1 MKSVKRI
8 LAAALVLLGAAF
20 LVIVSIYL
28 LVDDATLVS
37 HLVKRLESSSD
48 IRVLHRGDANITRT
62 LTPTLTVDDL
72 VMADTGRQYRVET
85 ASLEVQISLPRL
97 LLGQLDMPHLWIGDT
112 RVEIKEDESPTKQ
125 AAAPKLKPGPK
136 LSPLPFEPVLHDIR
150 IAKLEII
157 HEGGTLLLEDSHV
170 RELTLNISPD
180 NAVELSGRAELAKQN
195 IDVKAALKDV
205 DEYFGGQ
212 PLAFSVG
219 MESTLLHLSLEG
231 HIDFEQPDPTI
242 EAAAR
247 GWTPGA
253 EKIVKGLQGIEII
266 GAVDRG
272 WTPGAEKIVTG
283 FHGIEI
289 PGILTIEA
297 QLKGTTAQLAA
308 QEIKATWHGPDQ
320 SAAELKGSIANV
332 IGLGGVQLNLTG
344 KLDNSPWSKPLLPE
358 SVGAIK
364 SARVVAQISGGYPML
379 AVNDFDFHGKTE
391 HDLDLSLSGKFDL
404 ALSST
409 GLEPANMRTEL
420 VFAAPRTRAA
430 RILIFDEIP
439 EFGAIT
445 GRCDV
450 RSQVGD
456 PSLENITVQI
466 KDTSGIQANLSG
478 RIDKFPL
485 ADRPNTGYD
494 LDVSMQGT
502 EGAVMVD
509 RVGIK
514 VPALGPLDLIFRIEG
529 STQALQLNEIKLAA
543 GKEDGIQIGV
553 QGQLW
558 FGDWDQADP
567 FKTIELKL
575 QAHSHTTH
583 ALGTFIEQ
591 ELPELGPLKAEARL
605 HTVSGKHRLDQVHI
619 QTTEGAPLTVA
630 VSGSADHVTLL
641 PELRIREIQLDANG
655 STDDTAKLNTV
666 FGLKDEI
673 PPIGPLQGMA
683 QISGDD
689 QNLVINGV
697 FMEAGKEDLL
707 LVNLSGRLGKLSASN
722 KWQPQNTNLSIR
734 AGSSSSRVLAEKL
747 GYRIPELG
755 PLAAQATF
763 LDKNKKVSI
772 DSAQLRLGEMDNPVV
787 KASGYVN
794 DISAMKGVKVDAQL
808 HLDGRRFAAFADFQ
822 KLPELGAVTGQLS
835 ISDSDG
841 TLGIESLQVE
851 TGQPELL
858 SLKVDGRFDNFK
870 DPSTLL
876 LNSSLTA
883 RDLQLIGAIFDRKW
897 RPIGP
902 VRLDTEIKR
911 TGKGSDWTSTLT
923 AGETE
928 VQAKLN
934 TLFRATPKQ
943 ISGTITARKLFLWD
957 LVEKDSEEKK
967 KKKPSS
973 KEPVFSREPI
983 DFDWLKKVDVDIA
996 IEVESFAQESFLAQ
1010 SAQLHVGLK
1019 SGLLSISPARLVYPK
1034 GKLNMDLELD
1044 ARDHPQLTFKAFGEN
1059 LDPWRTLNIQQEK
1072 QRFAARLHIDAS
1084 FSTSGLSPHE
1094 LAANSQ
1100 GSIYLTMQN
1109 GKLPAPLID
1118 LVFWDIAGWAWKKAT
1133 NVSYYDFSCG
1143 VADYSIEEGVISTEA
1158 FILDAE
1164 HITITGV
1171 GTIDLGGEK
1180 VEYVLLPKKKT
1191 LFIKKASPVK
1201 IKGPLNDPKVKT
1213 LSWRSAGITAG
1224 KIGGIIIAP
1233 FIFIPL
1239 TAADYMAGK
1248 VKIKDGESA
1257 CLEYQKTHK
1266 MEKRPQN

>member
-8 LAAALVLLGAAF
+8 LAAALVLLAAV
-20 LVIVSIYL
+20 LLATISIYL

-136 LSPLPFEPVLHDIR
+136 LSPLPLKPVLHDIR

-157 HEGGTLLLEDSHV
+157 HEGGTLLLKDSHV

-195 IDVKAALKDV
+195 IEVKAVLQDM
-205 DEYFGGQ
+205 DEYVGGQ

-219 MESTLLHLSLEG
+219 MESTLLHLSLQG

-247 GWTPGA
+247 GWTP
-253 EKIVKGLQGIEII
+253 
-266 GAVDRG
+266 D
-272 WTPGAEKIVTG
+272 AEKIVTSIP
-283 FHGIEI
+283 GIEI
-289 PGILTIEA
+289 PGKLAFES
-297 QLKGTTAQLAA
+297 QLKGTFAQLAA
-308 QEIKATWHGPDQ
+308 EQIKATWKGPER
-320 SAAELKGSIANV
+320 SRVELKGSIANV
-332 IGLGGVQLNLTG
+332 IKLEGVHLDLTG
-344 KLDNSPWSKPLLPE
+344 KLDNSPWLKPLLPE
-358 SVGAIK
+358 SVGALK
-364 SARVVAQISGGYPML
+364 RASVAAQITGAYPML

-409 GLEPANMRTEL
+409 GLEPVNMRTEL

-430 RILIFDEIP
+430 RVLIFDEIP

-445 GRCDV
+445 GSCDV

-456 PSLENITVQI
+456 PSLENVVVQI
-466 KDTSGIQANLSG
+466 KDAKGIQASLSG

-485 ADRPNTGYD
+485 ADRPNSGYD
-494 LDVSMQGT
+494 LDVSIRAT
-502 EGAVMVD
+502 EGAVVVE
-509 RVGIK
+509 RVGMEL
-514 VPALGPLDLIFRIEG
+514 PEFGPLDLAFRIEG

-543 GKEDGIQIGV
+543 GKEDGVRTGV

-558 FGDWDQADP
+558 FGDWDQTDP
-567 FKTIELKL
+567 FETIDLKL

-583 ALGTFIEQ
+583 ALGAFIGQ
-591 ELPELGPLKAEARL
+591 ELPELGPLKGEARL
-605 HTVSGKHRLDQVHI
+605 HTVSGKHRLDQLHV
-619 QTTEGAPLTVA
+619 QTREGAPLTAA
-630 VSGSADHVTLL
+630 VFGSADHVTLL
-641 PELRIREIQLDANG
+641 PELLIREIKLDANA
-655 STDDTAKLNTV
+655 STDDTAQLNTV

-707 LVNLSGRLGKLSASN
+707 LVNLSGRLGKLSAVN
-722 KWQPQNTNLSIR
+722 HWQPQNTNLSIR
-734 AGSSSSRVLAEKL
+734 ANSSSSRSLAGKL

-755 PLAAQATF
+755 PLAAQAKI

-772 DSAQLRLGEMDNPVV
+772 DSAQLLLGEMDNPVV
-787 KASGYVN
+787 QATGYIN
-794 DISAMKGVKVDAQL
+794 DLAAMKGVKVDAQL
-808 HLDGRRFAAFADFQ
+808 HLDGRSFGAFADFH
-822 KLPELGAVTGQLS
+822 KLPDLGPLTGQVK

-876 LNSSLTA
+876 LNSSLSA

-897 RPIGP
+897 RAIGP
-902 VRLDTEIKR
+902 VQLDTEIKR

-923 AGETE
+923 AGKTE

-957 LVEKDSEEKK
+957 LVEKDSEGEKK
-967 KKKPSS
+967 KASS

-983 DFDWLKKVDVDIA
+983 EFDWLKKVDLDIA
-996 IEVESFAQESFLAQ
+996 IEVESFAQESLLAE
-1010 SAQLHVGLK
+1010 SAQFHVGLK
-1019 SGLLSISPARLVYPK
+1019 SGLLSISPAHLVYPK
-1034 GKLNMDLELD
+1034 GKLEMDLQLD
-1044 ARDHPQLTFKAFGEN
+1044 ARDHPQLTFKALGKN
-1059 LDPWRTLNIQQEK
+1059 LDPWLTLNIQQEK
-1072 QRFAARLHIDAS
+1072 KRFEARLDVDVS
-1084 FSTSGLSPHE
+1084 LDTSGLSPHE
-1094 LAANSQ
+1094 LAANSE
-1100 GSIYLTMQN
+1100 GSIYITMQN
-1109 GKLPAPLID
+1109 GKVSATLVD
-1118 LVFWDIAGWAWKKAT
+1118 LVFADIAGWAWKKT
-1133 NVSYYDFSCG
+1133 KGRKFDDIDCG
-1143 VADYSIEEGVISTEA
+1143 VADYSIEQGIISTKA
-1158 FILDAE
+1158 FILDFETA
-1164 HITITGV
+1164 TITAG
-1171 GTIDLGGEK
+1171 GTIDLGREEI
-1180 VEYVLLPKKKT
+1180 EYVLLPKKKS
-1191 LFIKKASPVK
+1191 LRIYKADPVK

-1213 LSWRSAGITAG
+1213 LPWKSAATTVA
-1224 KIGGIIIAP
+1224 KIGGIIFAP
-1233 FIFIPL
+1233 YIFIPL
-1239 TAADYMAGK
+1239 TAADYAASR
-1248 VKIKDGESA
+1248 VKIGDGKSA

-1266 MEKRPQN
+1266 MEKQPQN

>member
-8 LAAALVLLGAAF
+8 LAAALVLLSVVLLAIIS
-20 LVIVSIYL
+20 VYL

-48 IRVLHRGDANITRT
+48 IRVLHRGDAHITRT

-72 VMADTGRQYRVET
+72 VMADTGKQYRVET
-85 ASLEVQISLPRL
+85 AFLEVRISLPRL
-97 LLGQLDMPHLWIGDT
+97 LLGQLDIPHISLGDT
-112 RVEIKEDESPTKQ
+112 RIEIKEDKSTGKQ
-125 AAAPKLKPGPK
+125 AATPEQKPGPK
-136 LSPLPFEPVLHDIR
+136 LSPLPLKPVLHDIR
-150 IAKLEII
+150 ISKLEII
-157 HEGGTLLLEDSHV
+157 HEGGTLLLQDSHV
-170 RELTLNISPD
+170 RELTLDISPD
-180 NAVELSGRAELAKQN
+180 NAVELSGRLEFAKQN
-195 IDVKAALKDV
+195 IDVKAVLKDV
-205 DEYFGGQ
+205 DEYFAGQ

-219 MESTLLHLSLEG
+219 VESKLLHLSLKG
-231 HIDFEQPDPTI
+231 HIDFEQPDPIIEAVVRGWTPGAKKILTGLHGIEII

-253 EKIVKGLQGIEII
+253 EKIVTGL
-266 GAVDRG
+266 
-272 WTPGAEKIVTG
+272 
-283 FHGIEI
+283 HGIEI

-297 QLKGTTAQLAA
+297 HLKGTSTQLVAE
-308 QEIKATWHGPDQ
+308 QIKATWHGPDQ

-332 IGLGGVQLNLTG
+332 IKLEGVHLNLTG
-344 KLDNSPWSKPLLPE
+344 KLANSPWLKPLLPE

-364 SARVVAQISGGYPML
+364 KASVAAQISGGYPML
-379 AVNDFDFHGKTE
+379 AVNDFDFHGETE

-409 GLEPANMRTEL
+409 GMEPVNTNVEL

-439 EFGAIT
+439 ELGAIT

-450 RSQVGD
+450 RSAVGD
-456 PSLENITVQI
+456 PSLENLAIQTQN
-466 KDTSGIQANLSG
+466 TSGIQANLSG

-494 LDVSMQGT
+494 LDVSMQAT
-502 EGAVMVD
+502 KTAVMVK
-509 RVGIK
+509 RLGIK
-514 VPALGPLDLIFRIEG
+514 LPALGPLDLTFRIEG
-529 STQALQLNEIKLAA
+529 STQALQLNEIKLAS
-543 GKEDGIQIGV
+543 GKEDGILIGV

-567 FKTIELKL
+567 YKTINLKL
-575 QAHSHTTH
+575 QAHSHSTH
-583 ALGTFIEQ
+583 ALGTFIGQ
-591 ELPELGPLKAEARL
+591 ELPELGPLKGEARL
-605 HTVSGKHRLDQVHI
+605 HTVSGKHRLDQLHI
-619 QTTEGAPLTVA
+619 QTIKGAPLIA
-630 VSGSADHVTLL
+630 EVSGSADHVTLL
-641 PELRIREIQLDANG
+641 PELRLREIKLDANA

-666 FGLKDEI
+666 FGLKNEI

-707 LVNLSGRLGKLSASN
+707 LVNLSGRLGKLSAAN
-722 KWQPQNTNLSIR
+722 KWQPQNTSLSIR
-734 AGSSSSRVLAEKL
+734 ASSSSSSALAGKL

-755 PLAAQATF
+755 PIAAQAKI
-763 LDKNKKVSI
+763 LSDNKKHSI

-787 KASGYVN
+787 KATGYVN

-808 HLDGRRFAAFADFQ
+808 HLDGRRFASFADFH

-870 DPSTLL
+870 DPSTLQ
-876 LNSSLTA
+876 LNSSLSA
-883 RDLQLIGAIFDRKW
+883 RDLQLIGAIFDREW
-897 RPIGP
+897 PAIGP
-902 VRLDTEIKR
+902 VQLDSQIKKR
-911 TGKGSDWTSTLT
+911 DKGKEFNTTLT

-928 VQAKLN
+928 VHANLN
-934 TLFRATPKQ
+934 ALFKTTPMRV
-943 ISGTITARKLFLWD
+943 SGTITARKMLMWD
-957 LVEKDSEEKK
+957 LLEKASDGEKK
-967 KKKPSS
+967 KASS

-983 DFDWLKKVDVDIA
+983 DFDWLKKVDMDIA
-996 IEVESFAQESFLAQ
+996 IEVESFAQEQFLAD
-1010 SAQLHVGLK
+1010 SAQFQVVVK
-1019 SGLLSISPARLVYPK
+1019 SGLLSISPAHFVYPK
-1034 GKLNMDLELD
+1034 GKLDMDLQVD
-1044 ARDHPQLTFKAFGEN
+1044 ARDHPRLTFKAFGEH
-1059 LDPWRTLNIQQEK
+1059 LDPRRALDIQEYKGEFEAEMNIDVS
-1072 QRFAARLHIDAS
+1072 LS
-1084 FSTSGLSPHE
+1084 SSGLSPHE

-1100 GSIYLTMQN
+1100 GSIYITMQN
-1109 GKLPAPLID
+1109 GKIPAPLID
-1118 LVFWDIAGWAWKKAT
+1118 LVFLDVAGWAWKKAT
-1133 NVSYYDFSCG
+1133 KKRYYDINCG
-1143 VADYSIEEGVISTEA
+1143 VVDYSIDKGVISTKA

-1171 GTIDLGGEK
+1171 GTIDLGDEE
-1180 VEYVLLPKKKT
+1180 VEYVLVPKKKT
-1191 LFIKKASPVK
+1191 LFIKKASPVR
-1201 IKGPLNDPKVKT
+1201 IKGSLNDPKVKT
-1213 LSWRSAGITAG
+1213 LSWKSAGTTAA
-1224 KIGGIIIAP
+1224 KIGGIIFAP

-1239 TAADYMAGK
+1239 TAADYAAGK
-1248 VKIKDGESA
+1248 VKTKDGESA